1 MTPHAAYAAS
11 STATRRATSP
21 PPCVTTSTTVTAMTV
36 IPMLHHACD
45 AQTHARRTTYPP
57 CFPYCYITAIC
68 LTTHGLAICHVRSA
82 LVWSCVGWAGM
93 LWVHSWASMLQAA
106 APDTSHSQQASAVA
120 YLDEKE
126 KAIQSE
132 ALAGLPT
139 LYSHP
144 FVTVL
149 QLTEFPT
156 DYPEGRDADGK
167 PQWDLPTASH
177 VSTFF
182 NRGWCWTETLWVSW
196 SGKRPLDLH
205 RFARHRGEPH
215 RDHRTFIRLSQSAEI
230 PLTPL
235 TPAEYKT
242 ELQKRTLCAAA
253 TYAAEDTH
261 ALTMPIP
268 SPTCLSRPRASL
280 RALQELPVAASV
292 CGVHAISLYL
302 RVCVDV
308 RAARSSLGLLAAPHD
323 PHRLN
328 AKEDEP
334 FLIATYGKA
343 YQAHFSLARRL
354 DFSEAGWGE
363 EEIMQFC
370 RALSNGVAT
379 RLEWLYLVD
388 NNINDVGMEQLAELV
403 KSGVLPRC
411 KAIALDGN
419 PGDATSVLSEL
430 ITRAEK
436 MNRK

>member
-1 MTPHAAYAAS
+1 
-11 STATRRATSP
+11 
-21 PPCVTTSTTVTAMTV
+21 
-36 IPMLHHACD
+36 
-45 AQTHARRTTYPP
+45 
-57 CFPYCYITAIC
+57 
-68 LTTHGLAICHVRSA
+68 
-82 LVWSCVGWAGM
+82 M

-242 ELQKRTLCAAA
+242 ELQKRTL
-253 TYAAEDTH
+253 
-261 ALTMPIP
+261 
-268 SPTCLSRPRASL
+268 
-280 RALQELPVAASV
+280 
-292 CGVHAISLYL
+292 
-302 RVCVDV
+302 
-308 RAARSSLGLLAAPHD
+308 
-323 PHRLN
+323 LN

-343 YQAHFSLARRL
+343 YQAHFSQARRL

-370 RALSNGVAT
+370 RALSNGVAS